1 MKKTLFLLLISFT
14 IYAQKPINSNVLI
27 PYRDK
32 NLWGLSDTLG
42 NIKVKPIYKDIK
54 DFFIDKDTDFTSMY
68 AVKTNKS
75 YFVIDRNGK
84 VIIPETYGYDSIY
97 VNKFYYDRF
106 LVYKKGKMGLYKN
119 KELIPCIYDKVEI
132 GTNESYYVK
141 MGKLSG
147 LINAKGKLIIPV
159 LYDDVHPS
167 FEEKDDYN
175 SEYVWVAEKK
185 NEEKKFYDFKIP
197 TKLDRSMYEK
207 NIVEEANS
215 NNDDTDKEELF
226 KAKLEERYDKVDI
239 VMYYKVAYVEKNNKK
254 GLVELPSLK
263 EIISPIYEELSSY
276 GWDNSEIVYKV
287 KLNNKYGFVK
297 PGNVTILNCE
307 FDEIEDLGILI
318 KDGKKGYYT
327 FNSIYP
333 YIQPKYLSIK
343 NYDDIDINDTW
354 QFKLFEVTTEKGK
367 GYVGENGVEFFKD

>member
-32 NLWGLSDTLG
+32 KLWGLSDTLG
-42 NIKVKPIYKDIK
+42 NIKVKPIYKEIK

-75 YFVIDRNGK
+75 FFVIDRNGK
-84 VIIPETYGYDSIY
+84 VIVPETYGYDSIY

-147 LINAKGKLIIPV
+147 LINAKGKLIIPII
-159 LYDDVHPS
+159 YDDVHPS

-197 TKLDRSMYEK
+197 TEFDRSMFEK
-207 NIVEEANS
+207 NVVESEDSNS
-215 NNDDTDKEELF
+215 DDSDEEELL
-226 KAKLEERYDKVDI
+226 KAKLEQKYDNVGI
-239 VMYYKVAYVEKNNKK
+239 VMYNKVAYVEKNNKK

-276 GWDNSEIVYKV
+276 GWDNSEFVYKV

-297 PGNVTILNCE
+297 PGNVILLNCE
-307 FDEIEDLGILI
+307 FDEIEELGILV

-333 YIQPKYLSIK
+333 YIKPKYLSIK
-343 NYDDIDINDTW
+343 SYDDIDINDSW
-354 QFKLFEVTTEKGK
+354 HFKLFEVTTEKGK

>member
-1 MKKTLFLLLISFT
+1 MKKTLFLLLISLT

-27 PYRDK
+27 PYRNK

-215 NNDDTDKEELF
+215 NDDDSDKEELF
-226 KAKLEERYDKVDI
+226 KAKLKERYDKVDI

>member
-1 MKKTLFLLLISFT
+1 MKKTLFLLLISLT

-27 PYRDK
+27 PYRNK

-215 NNDDTDKEELF
+215 NDDDSDKEELF
-226 KAKLEERYDKVDI
+226 KAKLKERYDKVNI

>member
-1 MKKTLFLLLISFT
+1 
-14 IYAQKPINSNVLI
+14 
-27 PYRDK
+27 
-32 NLWGLSDTLG
+32 
-42 NIKVKPIYKDIK
+42 
-54 DFFIDKDTDFTSMY
+54 
-68 AVKTNKS
+68 
-75 YFVIDRNGK
+75 
-84 VIIPETYGYDSIY
+84 
-97 VNKFYYDRF
+97 
-106 LVYKKGKMGLYKN
+106 
-119 KELIPCIYDKVEI
+119 
-132 GTNESYYVK
+132 

-167 FEEKDDYN
+167 FEEKNDYN

-215 NNDDTDKEELF
+215 NDDDSDKEELF
-226 KAKLEERYDKVDI
+226 KAKLKERYDKVNI